1 MNAKRTNKRRS
12 RFIPFRMTRDIIGVW
27 RYAHRPFLLFELV
40 YKLLTIGVFIP
51 LLSILFNKILD
62 VGGFNAAANHDLLRF
77 VFSRYG
83 LISLLLMA
91 PIAMMLIYTEFAAL
105 VYIAYYGI
113 QKKRARIRPVLFKAI
128 TRLPGLWRI
137 GIFGLALYLLL
148 LFPLLDAGI
157 GGSLLPSVAIP
168 NFITGELM
176 KTSIGTIVLVIVA
189 LVVLILNL
197 ICIYALPIMVLEG
210 KNQFWSAVRKS
221 GRLFWRSKWSLV
233 RAVIEWVIIFLLL
246 FILLICIL
254 ILVGLLLPD
263 VDSEGA
269 AIAITLGITLS
280 LGLYIA
286 TLVMTPLFIT
296 VITLLYVRYQGQ
308 DQVNLDTDG
317 VDATVWEGRD
327 MQRSLV
333 RRYRSALATF
343 GLLILIAIGWG
354 ATTLLTDWGE
364 ANDKFII
371 MAHRG
376 DVTAGVENTMGAFE
390 GAIRTGADYIEL
402 DILQTKD
409 GKLAV
414 IHDENLK
421 RLSGKN
427 VNVFDLTLAQL
438 QQIPLRAGE
447 FRDFVPSL
455 DEVLERTRGKI
466 KLNVELKTHGHE
478 KNLVST
484 LVNTIRKHKAEQ
496 QIIVQSLDYE
506 LVQKVK
512 KAAPDLTVGY
522 VIFATFAPLNRF
534 EADFF
539 VVEESFAR
547 PRLIRSAKMSGKPIY
562 VWTVNDTESVER
574 FYTLGADGIITDIAT
589 DAKETINVLH
599 MVESEE
605 Q

>member
-1 MNAKRTNKRRS
+1 MNAKHTKKHRS
-12 RFIPFRMTRDIIGVW
+12 RFTPFRMTRDIVKVW
-27 RYAHRPFLLFELV
+27 KYAYRPFLLFELV

-51 LLSILFNKILD
+51 LLTILFNKILD

-91 PIAMMLIYTEFAAL
+91 PIAIMLIYTELAVL

-113 QKKRARIRPVLFKAI
+113 QEKRARIRPVLLKAI
-128 TRLPGLWRI
+128 SRLPGLWRI

-157 GGSLLPSVAIP
+157 GGSLLPNVTIP
-168 NFITGELM
+168 NFVTGELM
-176 KTSIGTIVLVIVA
+176 KTSIGTIALVIVA
-189 LVVLILNL
+189 LIILVLNL
-197 ICIYALPIMVLEG
+197 FCIYALPIMVLEG
-210 KNQFWSAVRKS
+210 KNQFWNAARRS

-233 RAVIEWVIIFLLL
+233 RAVLEWAFIFLIL
-246 FILLICIL
+246 FILLICLFIF
-254 ILVGLLLPD
+254 IGMMLPD
-263 VDSEGA
+263 GGGESTLF
-269 AIAITLGITLS
+269 ITLGIMLS

-296 VITLLYVRYQGQ
+296 VITLLYVRYQGVHN
-308 DQVNLDTDG
+308 VNIDIDG
-317 VDATVWEGRD
+317 VDASVWEGRD
-327 MQRSLV
+327 MRRSLL
-333 RRYRSALATF
+333 RRYRSAVTTF

-376 DVTAGVENTMGAFE
+376 AVTSGVENTMGAFE
-390 GAIRTGADYIEL
+390 GAIRARADYIEL

-427 VNVFDLTLAQL
+427 VNVYDLTLAQL
-438 QQIPLRAGE
+438 QQIPLRVGE
-447 FRDFVPSL
+447 FSDYVPSL
-455 DEVLERTRGKI
+455 DDVLERTKGKI

-478 KNLVST
+478 KNLVPIF
-484 LVNTIRKHKAEQ
+484 VDTIRKHKAEK

-506 LVQKVK
+506 LVQQVK

-562 VWTVNDTESVER
+562 VWTVNDVDSVER
-574 FYTLGADGIITDIAT
+574 FYTLGADGIITDIAAEAI
-589 DAKETINVLH
+589 DTIQILH
-599 MVESEE
+599 QEE
-605 Q
+605 KLEQ

>member
-1 MNAKRTNKRRS
+1 MNAKHTRKQRS
-12 RFIPFRMTRDIIGVW
+12 RFIPFRMTRDIVKVW
-27 RYAHRPFLLFELV
+27 KYAYRPFLLFELV

-51 LLSILFNKILD
+51 LLTILFNKILD

-105 VYIAYYGI
+105 VYIAYYAI
-113 QKKRARIRPVLFKAI
+113 QEKRARIRPVLFKAI
-128 TRLPGLWRI
+128 SRLPGLWRI

-157 GGSLLPSVAIP
+157 GGSLLPSVTIP

-176 KTSIGTIVLVIVA
+176 KTSIGTIALVIVA
-189 LVVLILNL
+189 LIILVLNL
-197 ICIYALPIMVLEG
+197 LCIYALPIMVLEG
-210 KNQFWSAVRKS
+210 KNQFWNAARKS
-221 GRLFWRSKWSLV
+221 GRLFWRSKWSLAKTV
-233 RAVIEWVIIFLLL
+233 LEWVFIFLIL
-246 FILLICIL
+246 FILLICLFI
-254 ILVGLLLPD
+254 IIGLMLPD
-263 VDSEGA
+263 GEGESTLF
-269 AIAITLGITLS
+269 ITFDIMLS
-280 LGLYIA
+280 IGLYIA
-286 TLVMTPLFIT
+286 TLVMTPMFIT
-296 VITLLYVRYQGQ
+296 VITLLYVRYQGVHH
-308 DQVNLDTDG
+308 VNIDIDG
-317 VDATVWEGRD
+317 VDASVWKGRD
-327 MQRSLV
+327 MGRSLV
-333 RRYRSALATF
+333 RRYRSAVATF

-364 ANDKFII
+364 ANEKFII

-376 DVTAGVENTMGAFE
+376 DVTSGVENTMGAFE

-421 RLSGKN
+421 RLSGEN
-427 VNVFDLTLAQL
+427 VNVYDLTLAEL
-438 QQIPLRAGE
+438 QQIPLRVGE
-447 FRDFVPSL
+447 FRDYVPSL
-455 DEVLERTRGKI
+455 DEVLERTKGKI

-478 KNLVST
+478 KNFVS
-484 LVNTIRKHKAEQ
+484 VFVDTIRKHKAEK
-496 QIIVQSLDYE
+496 QIIVQSLEYE
-506 LVQKVK
+506 LIQQVK

-547 PRLIRSAKMSGKPIY
+547 PRLIRSAKISGKPIY
-562 VWTVNDTESVER
+562 VWTVNDVESVER
-574 FYTLGADGIITDIAT
+574 FYTLGADGIITDIAV
-589 DAKETINVLH
+589 DAIETIQILH
-599 MVESEE
+599 QEE
-605 Q
+605 KIEQ

>member
-1 MNAKRTNKRRS
+1 MNAKHTKKHRS
-12 RFIPFRMTRDIIGVW
+12 RFTPFRMTRDIVKVW
-27 RYAHRPFLLFELV
+27 KYAYRPFLLFELV

-51 LLSILFNKILD
+51 LLTILFNKILD
-62 VGGFNAAANHDLLRF
+62 VGGFNTAANHDLLRF

-91 PIAMMLIYTEFAAL
+91 PIAIMLIYTELAVL

-113 QKKRARIRPVLFKAI
+113 QEKRARIRPVLLKAI
-128 TRLPGLWRI
+128 SRLPGLWRI

-157 GGSLLPSVAIP
+157 GGSLLPNVTIP
-168 NFITGELM
+168 NFVTGELM
-176 KTSIGTIVLVIVA
+176 KTSIGTIALVIVA
-189 LVVLILNL
+189 LIILVLNL
-197 ICIYALPIMVLEG
+197 FCIYALPIMVLEG
-210 KNQFWSAVRKS
+210 KNQFWNAARRS

-233 RAVIEWVIIFLLL
+233 RAVLEWAFIFLIL
-246 FILLICIL
+246 FILLICLFIF
-254 ILVGLLLPD
+254 IGMMLPD
-263 VDSEGA
+263 GGGESTLF
-269 AIAITLGITLS
+269 ITFGIMLS

-296 VITLLYVRYQGQ
+296 VITLLYVRYQGVHN
-308 DQVNLDTDG
+308 VNIDIDG
-317 VDATVWEGRD
+317 VDASVWEGRD
-327 MQRSLV
+327 MRRSLL
-333 RRYRSALATF
+333 RRYRSAVTTF

-376 DVTAGVENTMGAFE
+376 DVTSGVENTMGAFE
-390 GAIRTGADYIEL
+390 GAIRARADYIEL

-427 VNVFDLTLAQL
+427 VNVYDLTLAQL
-438 QQIPLRAGE
+438 QQIPLRVGE
-447 FRDFVPSL
+447 FSDYVPSL
-455 DEVLERTRGKI
+455 DDVLERTKGKI

-478 KNLVST
+478 KNLVPIF
-484 LVNTIRKHKAEQ
+484 VDTIRKHKAEK

-506 LVQKVK
+506 LVQQVK

-562 VWTVNDTESVER
+562 VWTVNDVDSVER
-574 FYTLGADGIITDIAT
+574 FYTLGADGIITDIA
-589 DAKETINVLH
+589 AEAINTIQILH
-599 MVESEE
+599 QEE
-605 Q
+605 KLEQ